1 MNSYV
6 VNLYPVSNDQAPM
19 QTLTVGAA
27 PFVTTFVNNFDTKT
41 NVFFFTLHN
50 GNVYV
55 TFDGSTPSATNGHT
69 LEAPYS
75 GWFNKIAIKNMKLI
89 KHTGGAAIVA
99 ISQFTH

>member
-19 QTLTVGAA
+19 QTVVVGTGA
-27 PFVTTFVNNFDTKT
+27 TSFVNNFDTKT

-55 TFDGSTPSATNGHT
+55 TFDGTTPSASNGHT
-69 LEAPYS
+69 LEAPYQ
-75 GWFNKIAIKNMKLI
+75 GWFNKIAIKNMKLV

>member
-19 QTLTVGAA
+19 QTIVVGTSA
-27 PFVTTFVNNFDTKT
+27 TSFVNNFDTKT

-55 TFDGSTPSATNGHT
+55 TFDGTTPSASNGHT
-69 LEAPYS
+69 LEAPYV
-75 GWFNKIAIKNMKLI
+75 GWFNKIAVKNMKLV